1 MYQLTTTWNI
11 AQPGTLTRW
20 LDTFLHVPSDKLV
33 GCSETEISAIESAA
47 GLPLPPSYRQ
57 MMREAG
63 KSIGSGRIK
72 DHFDRSFLTYP
83 GVLEVREV
91 ALEIAADPSVL
102 AQAFPFYNWE
112 VYDLCLLDLSQERED

>member
-1 MYQLTTTWNI
+1 MFTTTWNI
-11 AQPGTLTRW
+11 AQPGTITRW
-20 LDTFLHVPSDKLV
+20 LNTLLHVPSDELV

-72 DHFDRSFLTYP
+72 RRI
-83 GVLEVREV
+83 GR
-91 ALEIAADPSVL
+91 
-102 AQAFPFYNWE
+102 
-112 VYDLCLLDLSQERED
+112 